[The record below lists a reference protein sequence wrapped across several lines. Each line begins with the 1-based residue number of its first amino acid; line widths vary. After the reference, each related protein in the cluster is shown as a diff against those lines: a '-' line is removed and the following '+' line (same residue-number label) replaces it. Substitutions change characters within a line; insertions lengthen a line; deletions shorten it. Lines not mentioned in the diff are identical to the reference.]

1 MDLLLVGVNHRTAA
15 LDHREALAL
24 RQEESSALLG
34 SLTHAGALDEA
45 LVLSTCNRTEFY
57 AVSSDVESA
66 DRRIREAV
74 LSVRHEDLLAPGPE
88 RYLETGP
95 AVVQHLFRVA
105 CGLDSMVLGDVQ
117 IL

>member
-24 RQEESSALLG
+24 RQEESSALL
-34 SLTHAGALDEA
+34 SDLTARGLLDEA

-57 AVSSDVESA
+57 AVSADVAAA
-66 DRRIREAV
+66 DRHIRDAV
-74 LSVRHEDLLAPGPE
+74 LSVRNEDLLAPGPS
-88 RYLETGP
+88 RHLETGV
-95 AVVQHLFRVA
+95 AVVRHLFRVA

-117 IL
+117 I